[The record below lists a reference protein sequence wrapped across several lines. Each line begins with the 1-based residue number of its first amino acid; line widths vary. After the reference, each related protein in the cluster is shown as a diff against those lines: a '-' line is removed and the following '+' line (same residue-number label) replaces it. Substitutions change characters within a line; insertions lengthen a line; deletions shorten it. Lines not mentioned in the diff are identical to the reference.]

1 MKRSITE
8 IFSNPDTFFQDLMN
22 GKEDLRIPAL
32 IVIAGGIVAAAYAY
46 EVGGLTGQM
55 MGKLMA
61 GMATIIAV
69 SAIAGALIGTLLF
82 WVIWSGIFF
91 GMSSLFKGR
100 GSFRRTMESVGFGF
114 LPQVAGTL
122 ITFIISF
129 VYLPKV
135 RVPEISAAALQDPQ
149 VIQEAIKALMHDP
162 AMMELAQISSIIT
175 IVFLLMS
182 ANIWIF
188 GLKHARALPIRD
200 AAICVLVPVVGYVCY
215 MLYMLAVM

>member
-1 MKRSITE
+1 
-8 IFSNPDTFFQDLMN
+8 
-22 GKEDLRIPAL
+22 
-32 IVIAGGIVAAAYAY
+32 
-46 EVGGLTGQM
+46 
-55 MGKLMA
+55 MA
-61 GMATIIAV
+61 
-69 SAIAGALIGTLLF
+69 
-82 WVIWSGIFF
+82 
-91 GMSSLFKGR
+91 
-100 GSFRRTMESVGFGF
+100 SVGYGY

-135 RVPEISAAALQDPQ
+135 RGPEISAAALQDPQ

-175 IVFLLMS
+175 IIVLLLS

-200 AAICVLVPVVGYVCY
+200 AAICVLVPVVGYVIY

>member
-1 MKRSITE
+1 MKRSIAE
-8 IFSNPDTFFQDLMN
+8 IFSNPDIFFQDLMN

-32 IVIAGGIVAAAYAY
+32 IVIAGGVVAAAYAY
-46 EVGGLTGQM
+46 EVGALTGQM

-61 GMATIIAV
+61 GMGTIIAV

-82 WVIWSGIFF
+82 WVIWSGIFYA
-91 GMSSLFKGR
+91 MSSLFRGK
-100 GSFRRTMESVGFGF
+100 GSFRRTMASVGYGY

-122 ITFIISF
+122 IMFIISF

-175 IVFLLMS
+175 IVVLLLS

-200 AAICVLVPVVGYVCY
+200 AAICVLVPVVGYVIY

>member
-22 GKEDLRIPAL
+22 GKEDLRIPSL
-32 IVIAGGIVAAAYAY
+32 IVIAGGVVAAAYAY
-46 EVGGLTGQM
+46 EVGGLTGQLM
-55 MGKLMA
+55 EKLMA
-61 GMATIIAV
+61 GMGTIIAV

-91 GMSSLFKGR
+91 AMSSLFKSK
-100 GSFRRTMESVGFGF
+100 GSFRRTMASVGYGY

-122 ITFIISF
+122 ITFIISL
-129 VYLPKV
+129 VYIPKV
-135 RVPEISAAALQDPQ
+135 KVPEISAAALQDPQ
-149 VIQEAIKALMHDP
+149 MIQEAIKALMHDP
-162 AMMELAQISSIIT
+162 AMMELAQITSVIT

>member
-1 MKRSITE
+1 MS
-8 IFSNPDTFFQDLMN
+8 

-32 IVIAGGIVAAAYAY
+32 IVIAGGVVAAAYAY

-55 MGKLMA
+55 MGNLMA
-61 GMATIIAV
+61 GMGTIIAV

-82 WVIWSGIFF
+82 WVIWSGIFYA
-91 GMSSLFKGR
+91 MSSLFKGKGR
-100 GSFRRTMESVGFGF
+100 FRRTMASVGYGY

-122 ITFIISF
+122 IMFIISF

-135 RVPEISAAALQDPQ
+135 RVPEISAAAIQDPQ

-175 IVFLLMS
+175 IVVLLLS

-200 AAICVLVPVVGYVCY
+200 AAICVLVPVVSYVIY